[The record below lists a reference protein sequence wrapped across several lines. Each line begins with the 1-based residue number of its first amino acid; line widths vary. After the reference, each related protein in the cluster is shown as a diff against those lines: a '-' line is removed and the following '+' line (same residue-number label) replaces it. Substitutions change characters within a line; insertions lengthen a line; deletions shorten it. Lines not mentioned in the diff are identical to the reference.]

1 MKRFFV
7 DSLQP
12 AMSEGESRLQTARV
26 RFAWTACKSLLDQEQ
41 TAASQPAPPDEEEQ
55 LLPAT
60 ELDALKEAFYKR
72 YHLRP
77 PPSKFPNDRLISKMV
92 RALSRNQLEVF
103 DLWNVR
109 SLVHQRTHGA
119 KKRRLAENI
128 FIHEDD
134 KEEQAPRNWLTYLD
148 KLETYLFALA
158 IAGVN
163 PIQPVPATPES
174 LVTGSGEYVK
184 VPLDILL
191 TYLARCQDS
200 VRRVP
205 EAKRLALLLHL
216 DVEERGVWS
225 ARLTGGVTLG
235 ALIETIMRERD
246 ALWIAGTMVAP
257 AADSSRPATTPAVAG
272 GEPLP
277 GPRAGIVGSLRDG
290 TLLCPD
296 YQMGRCRERNCT
308 KGQHRCGFLQKSG
321 RVCGSWQHAG
331 NKCPHDR
338 KG

>member
-1 MKRFFV
+1 M

-158 IAGVN
+158 IAGVSQSN
-163 PIQPVPATPES
+163 SAGACYAGII
-174 LVTGSGEYVK
+174 GH
-184 VPLDILL
+184 
-191 TYLARCQDS
+191 
-200 VRRVP
+200 RV
-205 EAKRLALLLHL
+205 
-216 DVEERGVWS
+216 
-225 ARLTGGVTLG
+225 GGVCQSST
-235 ALIETIMRERD
+235 RH
-246 ALWIAGTMVAP
+246 P
-257 AADSSRPATTPAVAG
+257 AHLSC
-272 GEPLP
+272 PLP
-277 GPRAGIVGSLRDG
+277 GLSAQGPGSQALGPLATPGCGGAWCVVGTIDRGRYFGG
-290 TLLCPD
+290 T
-296 YQMGRCRERNCT
+296 Y
-308 KGQHRCGFLQKSG
+308 
-321 RVCGSWQHAG
+321 
-331 NKCPHDR
+331 
-338 KG
+338 

>member
-7 DSLQP
+7 DSLHP

-163 PIQPVPATPES
+163 PIQPVPTTPES

-205 EAKRLALLLHL
+205 ETKRLALLLHL

-225 ARLTGGVTLG
+225 ARLTGGATLG

-257 AADSSRPATTPAVAG
+257 AVDSSRPAATPAVAG